1 MRFAVLLSAS
11 IGLFSAASPVMAVSQ
26 RDRDDCN
33 QSNDLSRRIEGCTR
47 WLEDKEESAA
57 NRAVAYNNRGLS
69 YQAKGD
75 NDRALID
82 YNEAIR
88 IDPKF
93 PAAYFNR
100 GAVYQAKGNND
111 LASHDYSEGNRV
123 EPK

>member
-69 YQAKGD
+69 YQAKSD
-75 NDRALID
+75 NDRALI
-82 YNEAIR
+82 EAIR

>member
-11 IGLFSAASPVMAVSQ
+11 IGLFSAASPFMAVSQ

-47 WLEDKEESAA
+47 WLEDKEELAA

-100 GAVYQAKGNND
+100 GAVYHAKGNND

>member
-11 IGLFSAASPVMAVSQ
+11 IGLFSAASPVIAVSQ
-26 RDRDDCN
+26 RDWADCN
-33 QSNDLSRRIEGCTR
+33 QSNDLSCRIEGCTR

-57 NRAVAYNNRGLS
+57 NRAVAYNNRGLA